1 MLCPAHSAP
10 AEGGWRRWARP
21 RSARW
26 RSGSSPSWSNRSGE
40 AVQGLPAV
48 PATRVIEVGRLFRI
62 VSVRRV
68 LSVTV
73 LSAGAGICAYT
84 YIADILGHA
93 VGAAGWVFVVLLVVY
108 GVGAFAGSLGSGVVT
123 DRVGPDRTT
132 AASVGMLVVV
142 LVLVPAVRTYVL
154 MVVLVLVWGARVRR
168 LDGSPT
174 AQTGRG
180 GRRPTLGRGES
191 ELPGYLS
198 RPGTRC
204 RLGRRR
210 PGTGH
215 PATQLPFVTAALA
228 ASALVLHL
236 IPAVT
241 ARVDNHSRTGE
252 AMQRNPLMVS
262 NSPTSTTRRQPPPT
276 PSPCY
281 TVGPQTHQ
289 LSPRRQM

>member
-10 AEGGWRRWARP
+10 AEGGWRRGARP

-26 RSGSSPSWSNRSGE
+26 RSESPPSWSNHSGE

-48 PATRVIEVGRLFRI
+48 PATRVIEVGRLLRI

-93 VGAAGWVFVVLLVVY
+93 VGAARWVFVVLMVVY

-142 LVLVPAVRTYVL
+142 LGLVPAVRTYVL
-154 MVVLVLVWGARVRR
+154 MVVLVLVWGPAFVASTVPPQHKLVEVAADR
-168 LDGSPT
+168 LS
-174 AQTGRG
+174 
-180 GRRPTLGRGES
+180 
-191 ELPGYLS
+191 
-198 RPGTRC
+198 
-204 RLGRRR
+204 
-210 PGTGH
+210 
-215 PATQLPFVTAALA
+215 V
-228 ASALVLHL
+228 
-236 IPAVT
+236 AV
-241 ARVDNHSRTGE
+241 S
-252 AMQRNPLMVS
+252 L
-262 NSPTSTTRRQPPPT
+262 NSPAICLGQGLVPPWAPPPWDWASGHT
-276 PSPCY
+276 A
-281 TVGPQTHQ
+281 TVRHGGTCRVGAGPAPDSGRDRTRGQPQ
-289 LSPRRQM
+289 QDRRSNAA